1 MRVAAVLRNCVAHGI
16 PQGVAC
22 VLKVLLCGIGGLI
35 VQSLARVRVVER
47 AEACRFRTQAG
58 SNAVIRRVRPWQR
71 TLAARAGGAPGLGVA
86 AVVLIL
92 ARRAVSA
99 GAKAEVFASGA
110 RTSTARAVRSAV
122 VCTSPEQ
129 LERKRRVADTCRFA
143 HRDSTRHRL
152 PRTNSTGHC
161 FRRTVGCHSRCKY
174 PRQPPTVY
182 LRRASR
188 TSARRPTTTWQRRR

>member
-1 MRVAAVLRNCVAHGI
+1 MSPAAERDARAVSHIHSHGCSGKSGKVQVAAHRATALWMRVAAVLRNCVAHGI

-47 AEACRFRTQAG
+47 AEACRLRTQTG

-71 TLAARAGGAPGLGVA
+71 TLAARAVGAPGLGVA

-129 LERKRRVADTCRFA
+129 LERKRRVAGSLQAC
-143 HRDSTRHRL
+143 S
-152 PRTNSTGHC
+152 
-161 FRRTVGCHSRCKY
+161 
-174 PRQPPTVY
+174 
-182 LRRASR
+182 
-188 TSARRPTTTWQRRR
+188 QR